1 MTPPAKPKLLLAGS
15 AELAGLAAAMR
26 DVLLRSGRQAEIE
39 TVSTEQPGELSRA
52 AARIRPDIG
61 LVADLGAPFGRA
73 HDANAWVSDFAGLV
87 ASINPGGAIIFNAD
101 AAPVDNHDTTGLP
114 HLVTYGILDS
124 EADVSA
130 LRVTQHPRCSCVK
143 VELGATTMAIKV
155 NRPGSRWVS
164 HALAI
169 LTTAHM
175 LGADLAEAGLALA
188 SLTSAAG
195 HGRVSKIRGAGG
207 TCWLIDES
215 AEADPLAVIDAIE
228 VLGLAKVKDHG
239 RRIAVLGDT
248 PGLGFHSGAL
258 RASVAR
264 VLEENRI
271 DIVIAVG
278 PELAEAVRSLPVETE
293 WHAVAEVD
301 VAIDV
306 LKDLVR
312 DGDVILVKGGQAR
325 GLEKLVKGLTRAG
338 DRAGQ
343 QAA

>member
-1 MTPPAKPKLLLAGS
+1 MTPPVKPKLLLAAS
-15 AELAGLAAAMR
+15 AELEGLADAMHG
-26 DVLLRSGRQAEIE
+26 VLARSGRQAEIA
-39 TVSTEQPGELSRA
+39 TASTERPGDLARA

-61 LVADLGAPFGRA
+61 LIADLGAPFGRA
-73 HDANAWVSDFAGLV
+73 HEADAWISDFAGLV
-87 ASINPGGAIIFNAD
+87 ASINPGGAIVFNAD
-101 AAPVDNHDTTGLP
+101 AAPVDNHDTSGLP
-114 HLVTYGILDS
+114 HLVTYGVRDP
-124 EADVSA
+124 EADVSV

-143 VELGATTMAIKV
+143 VGLGATTMAIKV

-188 SLTSAAG
+188 SLKPAAG

-207 TCWLIDES
+207 TCWLIDDS

-228 VLGLAKVKDHG
+228 VLGLADVKGQG

-258 RASVAR
+258 RTSVAR
-264 VLEENRI
+264 VLEENHV

-278 PELAEAVRSLPVETE
+278 LELAEAVRALPVETE
-293 WHAVAEVD
+293 WHAVAKIGA
-301 VAIDV
+301 AIDV

-325 GLEKLVKGLTRAG
+325 GLERLVKALTRAG
-338 DRAGQ
+338 GRAGR

>member
-1 MTPPAKPKLLLAGS
+1 MTPPARPKLLLAAS
-15 AELAGLAAAMR
+15 AELEGLAEAMR
-26 DVLLRSGRQAEIE
+26 EVLARSGRQVEIA
-39 TVSTEQPGELSRA
+39 TVSTERPGALARA

-73 HDANAWVSDFAGLV
+73 READAWVSDFAGLV
-87 ASINPGGAIIFNAD
+87 ASITPGGAIVFNAD

-114 HLVTYGILDS
+114 HLVTYGMLDP
-124 EADVSA
+124 EADVGV

-143 VELGATTMAIKV
+143 ARLGATTMAIKI
-155 NRPGSRWVS
+155 NRPGSRWLS

-188 SLTSAAG
+188 GLKPVAG
-195 HGRVSKIRGAGG
+195 HGRMSEIRGAGG
-207 TCWLIDES
+207 GCWLIDES
-215 AEADPLAVIDAIE
+215 AAADPLAVIDAVE
-228 VLGLAKVKDHG
+228 VLGLADVKGHG
-239 RRIAVLGDT
+239 RRIAVLGDM

-264 VLEENRI
+264 ALEESRI
-271 DIVIAVG
+271 DVVIAVG
-278 PELAEAVRSLPVETE
+278 PELAEAVRALPVQTE

-301 VAIDV
+301 VAVDV
-306 LKDLVR
+306 LKDLAR

-325 GLEKLVKGLTRAG
+325 GLERLVKGLTRAG
-338 DRAGQ
+338 AGR